1 MASSAQPTTDHDLIK
16 NWVED
21 RGGWPAHVKRTSDD
35 DDTGIIRI
43 DFPGGSGEESLER
56 ISWDEF
62 FEQFEAK
69 NLALLV
75 QEEINGE
82 KSRFNKIVSRDTVET

>member
-1 MASSAQPTTDHDLIK
+1 LKLSLSSY
-16 NWVED
+16 
-21 RGGWPAHVKRTSDD
+21 
-35 DDTGIIRI
+35 
-43 DFPGGSGEESLER
+43 
-56 ISWDEF
+56 
-62 FEQFEAK
+62 AK